1 MQKQHLARQL
11 IRQLILFIVCS
22 VRQHRDFGSLRK
34 VDAYHDHHQH
44 INPQQQQQQNYN
56 NSNSN
61 MSIGNNPAV
70 WIIDK
75 CHELPPSLYGSLD
88 CRFFASIHKCIRKDN
103 F

>member
-44 INPQQQQQQNYN
+44 INPQQQQLQQQQQQHIN
-56 NSNSN
+56 
-61 MSIGNNPAV
+61 
-70 WIIDK
+70 WQQ
-75 CHELPPSLYGSLD
+75 PSSMDY
-88 CRFFASIHKCIRKDN
+88 
-103 F
+103 